1 MLAAIVAA
9 TWLTWASLRHDFD
22 LRWWSVLGPLL
33 PAGILA
39 GFIWRVFT
47 TRVGGPIGTGCVI
60 LSACPVLAALLGW
73 AVTRSLTL
81 LW

>member
-9 TWLTWASLRHDFD
+9 GWLTWASLRHDFD
-22 LRWWSVLGPLL
+22 LRWWSVLGPS
-33 PAGILA
+33 ASREILA
-39 GFIWRVFT
+39 SFIWRVFT
-47 TRVGGPIGTGCVI
+47 ARVGGAPIGTGCVI

-81 LW
+81 L